1 MVKNKK
7 KCKLVTVYT
16 VDNKS
21 VTFSDF
27 CKEKCVFLVDICIF
41 VVDYAAS

>member
-21 VTFSDF
+21 VTFANF
-27 CKEKCVFLVDICIF
+27 CKEKCMLLMEICVL